1 MAKGKK
7 YNDDIKE
14 KAFALL
20 ACNNNAQVVADKLG
34 LPYTTVKTWEK
45 NWIRQAQEREAR
57 QRALQGTP
65 QGADNAEAEGAPT
78 NPVTKSTKFEDES
91 LIELRKKKKAEFVDD
106 AWGLIGKIRTLL
118 ERRLDRALD
127 SEDVL
132 DELVEEITQ
141 LDHKQLTDSQRKA
154 LYLKMSSIKIESVKE
169 LAVVLGTLY
178 DKQALANKEATAI
191 VEGNIAVKK
200 FEDF

>member
-57 QRALQGTP
+57 QEDETEGTP
-65 QGADNAEAEGAPT
+65 T
-78 NPVTKSTKFEDES
+78 KSVTKSTRFEDES
-91 LIELRKKKKAEFVDD
+91 LIELRKKKKEEFVED
-106 AWGLIGKIRTLL
+106 AWGLIGKIRSLL

-127 SEDVL
+127 SENVL
-132 DELVEEITQ
+132 DELVEEITK

-154 LYLKMSSIKIESVKE
+154 LYCKMYAIKIESVKE

-178 DKQALANKEATAI
+178 DKQALANKEATSI

>member
-57 QRALQGTP
+57 QRALQETP
-65 QGADNAEAEGAPT
+65 QGADKAEGAPT

-91 LIELRKKKKAEFVDD
+91 LIELRKKKKEEFIED
-106 AWGLIGKIRTLL
+106 AWGLIGKIRSLL

-132 DELVEEITQ
+132 DELVEEITK

>member
-20 ACNNNAQVVADKLG
+20 AVNNSVSYVAEQLG
-34 LPYTTVKTWEK
+34 LPRTTVRTWK
-45 NWIRQAQEREAR
+45 VQYDKKA
-57 QRALQGTP
+57 
-65 QGADNAEAEGAPT
+65 AEGG
-78 NPVTKSTKFEDES
+78 EDT
-91 LIELRKKKKAEFVDD
+91 IDELRQKNKAKFVDE
-106 AWGLIGKIRTLL
+106 AWGLIGKIRFLL
-118 ERRLDRALD
+118 ERRLDCALD
-127 SEDVL
+127 SEDIL
-132 DELVEEITQ
+132 DELVEEITK

-154 LYLKMSSIKIESVKE
+154 LYCKMSAIKIESVKE

-178 DKQALANKEATAI
+178 DKQAHANKEGTAI

>member
-1 MAKGKK
+1 M
-7 YNDDIKE
+7 
-14 KAFALL
+14 
-20 ACNNNAQVVADKLG
+20 
-34 LPYTTVKTWEK
+34 
-45 NWIRQAQEREAR
+45 
-57 QRALQGTP
+57 
-65 QGADNAEAEGAPT
+65 
-78 NPVTKSTKFEDES
+78 
-91 LIELRKKKKAEFVDD
+91 
-106 AWGLIGKIRTLL
+106 
-118 ERRLDRALD
+118 
-127 SEDVL
+127 L
-132 DELVEEITQ
+132 DELVEEIAQ